1 MEKVVL
7 ERAPLQ
13 VSPFII
19 LDISILIDF
28 TVNLAFELSLR
39 RNRQTQGRLRVGIL
53 DLDIF
58 GPSIPVLMG
67 LQNAGEP
74 SLTESMGL
82 LPFSESSTA
91 INLTVCRWGDHST
104 NEWASLHVDG
114 LSSSLD
120 CSVVRRGK

>member
-1 MEKVVL
+1 MEKVAL

-19 LDISILIDF
+19 LDISNPLDF

-82 LPFSESSTA
+82 L
-91 INLTVCRWGDHST
+91 
-104 NEWASLHVDG
+104 HVSHTRPPQ
-114 LSSSLD
+114 LI
-120 CSVVRRGK
+120 